1 MMGETE
7 KQKAIRALFPSVAGA
22 LARGAAGRAARRAG
36 GGTPGWGWDERG
48 GSCGRCKP
56 LWQHHPRRE
65 GERGPVSPPTLVP
78 VFSFAPSKL
87 GVSAVGLGS
96 RNLCSMPARPL
107 SGCSGVP
114 GGPGAAVGCKPAW
127 DRAGSSQHFPKQEC
141 EMLWDGLGSSSGVG
155 DLAGP
160 RGSGDGRRR
169 SGAAGSINTV
179 SMATVQQKLFPP

>member
-22 LARGAAGRAARRAG
+22 LARGVAGRAARRAG
-36 GGTPGWGWDERG
+36 GGTPGWGWDEQG
-48 GSCGRCKP
+48 GSCGRCKL

-65 GERGPVSPPTLVP
+65 GERGPVSPPALVP

-96 RNLCSMPARPL
+96 RNLCSVPARPP

-114 GGPGAAVGCKPAW
+114 AALGRLWAANLHGTGLAPANASQKRSGRCSGTGWGAALGWGIWRDPGAAGM
-127 DRAGSSQHFPKQEC
+127 GE
-141 EMLWDGLGSSSGVG
+141 G
-155 DLAGP
+155 DLEL
-160 RGSGDGRRR
+160 RE
-169 SGAAGSINTV
+169 V
-179 SMATVQQKLFPP
+179 